1 MHDALPDFDLENY
14 LPYRF
19 TVLAARLSDELAR
32 QYKKNYGISMPEW
45 RVLLNVGY
53 SENPSIR
60 DIEQRVSLE
69 KSKVSRAAAKLE
81 AKGLITKETDATD
94 RRLLKLALTD
104 QGADLLGKLIPIAL
118 SFQAEMNKVL
128 GDQEPALQNALDLLS
143 ENLRA
148 QTV

>member
-1 MHDALPDFDLENY
+1 MHKALPEFNLELY

-19 TVLAARLSDELAR
+19 TVLAARLSAELAT
-32 QYKKNYGISMPEW
+32 QYKKKYGISMPEW

-53 SENPSIR
+53 SDSPSIR
-60 DIEQRVSLE
+60 DIEKRVSLE

-104 QGADLLGKLIPIAL
+104 QGADLLGKLIPIAT
-118 SFQAEMNKVL
+118 SFQEKLNDVL
-128 GDQEPALQNALDLLS
+128 GDQEVALQNALDLLT
-143 ENLRA
+143 ENLND
-148 QTV
+148 QTL